1 MEPRTLQYWAAACG
15 GELRQGSPSLI
26 ARRVVTDSR
35 KVEPGDLFVPLK
47 GERFDAHDFLAEV
60 AHQGAVGAVVARSRL
75 SDAPD
80 RLPVIVVEDPRRAY
94 GEMGAFYRREFE
106 LPLVCV
112 GGSNGKTT
120 TKELIAAA
128 LGPLGPVL
136 KSDASHNNDVGV
148 PGTLLKLTS
157 QHRVGVLEVG
167 TNHPGELAPLVRLV
181 APRIGV
187 LTSIGREHLEFF
199 EDLSGVVREEG
210 WLAELLPPAERG
222 GLLVLDGE
230 STWTEELIHRTRAR
244 VVRVGWSE
252 TQDWSAELLAMDW
265 SGTAFRVRTDRA
277 GWSGDYVLNLP
288 GRHSV
293 PNALYALAVAAELG
307 VDPAAARDGLAVFR
321 PMPGRLNVRASA
333 GVHILDDSYNANAD
347 SMRAALQTL
356 SDLPCTGR
364 RVAVLGDMAELGPH
378 SESAHEEVGNFA
390 AEKGI
395 DAVWTVGRHA
405 AITARAA
412 GTRVGRTFPDL
423 GAVAAALVP
432 NLQAGDTLLVKASR
446 SSGLDRLVEILLRQL
461 ELREQ
466 LHPVVMD

>member
-15 GELRQGSPSLI
+15 GELRQGSPSLM
-26 ARRVVTDSR
+26 ARHVVTDSR
-35 KVEPGDLFVPLK
+35 KVGPGDLFVALK
-47 GERFDAHDFLAEV
+47 GERFDAHDFLPDV
-60 AHQGAVGAVVARSRL
+60 ARLGAAGAVVARSRL
-75 SDAPD
+75 ADVPAGF
-80 RLPVIVVEDPRRAY
+80 PVIVVEDPRRAF
-94 GEMGAFYRREFE
+94 GEMGAFYRREFD

-120 TKELIAAA
+120 TKELVAAV
-128 LGPLGPVL
+128 LGSLGPVL

-148 PGTLLKLTS
+148 PGTLLRLNL

-199 EDLSGVVREEG
+199 GDVSGVVREEG

-222 GLLVLDGE
+222 GVLILDGE
-230 STWTEELIHRTRAR
+230 SPWTGDLVQRARAR
-244 VVRVGWSE
+244 VVRVGWRE
-252 TQDWSAELLAMDW
+252 TQDWSAEVLAMDW
-265 SGTAFRVRTDRA
+265 SGTAFRVRTDRP

-307 VDPAAARDGLAVFR
+307 VDPAAARDGLAVFQ

-364 RVAVLGDMAELGPH
+364 RVVVLGDMAELGPH
-378 SESAHEEVGNFA
+378 SESAHEEVGIFA
-390 AEKGI
+390 AEKGM
-395 DAVWTVGRHA
+395 DAVWTLGRYA

-412 GTRVGRTFPDL
+412 GPDVGRAFPDL
-423 GAVAAALVP
+423 GTAAAALVQT
-432 NLQAGDTLLVKASR
+432 LRAGDAVLVKASR

-461 ELREQ
+461 EMREHV
-466 LHPVVMD
+466 HPVVTD